1 MFKAIIMLKRSDEWE
16 IEAFRHWYLND
27 HKPLV
32 HTLPG
37 LQRANFN
44 IVQGD
49 GSADYDTV
57 SELWFENEQALLN
70 AYASESGKTVAQ
82 DSLSKVKDRV
92 RLLVQEHAIFP

>member
-16 IEAFRHWYLND
+16 IEAFRNWYLND

-44 IVQGD
+44 IVHGD

-57 SELWFENEQALLN
+57 SELWFENAQALDE
-70 AYASESGKTVAQ
+70 AYASDAGKVVAQ
-82 DSLSKVKDRV
+82 DSLSKVKARV
-92 RLLVQEHAIFP
+92 RLLVEEHNIFP